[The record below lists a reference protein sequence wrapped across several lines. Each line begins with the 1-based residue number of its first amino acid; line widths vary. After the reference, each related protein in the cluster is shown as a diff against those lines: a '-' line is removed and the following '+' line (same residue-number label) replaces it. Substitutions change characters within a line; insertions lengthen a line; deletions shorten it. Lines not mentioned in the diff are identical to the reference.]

1 MKGKAHS
8 FNESAPVKK
17 DAIHKKLIEDWK
29 HDDLV
34 QIHLAV
40 ILPALTKLAKHIFK
54 DQLPGG
60 NWSNVTQPFGI
71 NQVHF
76 QYMNLFIL
84 YQAPQWDS
92 D

>member
-1 MKGKAHS
+1 MQ
-8 FNESAPVKK
+8 F
-17 DAIHKKLIEDWK
+17 IKKLIEDWK

-60 NWSNVTQPFGI
+60 NWE
-71 NQVHF
+71 
-76 QYMNLFIL
+76 
-84 YQAPQWDS
+84 
-92 D
+92 